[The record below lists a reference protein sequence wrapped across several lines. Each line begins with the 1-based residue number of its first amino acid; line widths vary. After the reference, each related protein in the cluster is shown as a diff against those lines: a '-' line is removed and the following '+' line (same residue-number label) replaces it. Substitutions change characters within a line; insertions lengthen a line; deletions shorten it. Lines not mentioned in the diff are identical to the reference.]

1 MIWILLSVLYVA
13 LGYLYAEAAWRSP
26 EIKEELENIRAVIPP
41 EMIEKKLALAKL
53 ILVIGWPI
61 CFIGTIVVYI
71 RQVLGIISSMKK
83 DEDE

>member
-13 LGYLYAEAAWRSP
+13 IGYLYADLAWNAS

-53 ILVIGWPI
+53 ILAIGWPI
-61 CFIGTIVVYI
+61 FFIGSIVAYTL
-71 RQVLGIISSMKK
+71 QVLGVISPMKK